1 MAPQEIAHVLIVGS
15 GPTGIIAARYL
26 VDKGFK
32 VTILDQGSKPSEST
46 RTLTERFT
54 TGTLTRDELQTS
66 LSTGHGFS
74 RKTYFGDL
82 FPYEDAAPGSASSL
96 IARSVGGFS
105 KVWGGTFFPAPHA
118 FMQGFSGEEKK
129 RFRMHEEYICS
140 LVGHRFVSSN
150 LDKVYPKSVLQEY
163 LPTTSDLTRRAL
175 NPKSK
180 RVLVGPSRLAIGSVS
195 SPACF
200 ECGLCHHGCP
210 WGLIWSS
217 DQMLPYL
224 SRKPNFEY
232 LIGKV
237 ERFEQGANGIVEVLY
252 ADAAGAIQNISGS
265 HLLLAA
271 GPVGSARIALK
282 SGLAKKLTIA
292 DSKTLFCL
300 MASPRRIEPRESRVT
315 LSEAVSVRESNR
327 RVRSVIQMYSWSD
340 YLEGRA
346 LSLLGKTRGLR
357 VLFGQVL
364 KILGPRIVIGICY
377 LEDIASEELEMSAE
391 SSNVNL
397 RTNERKHRLLRTIME
412 PLRHFKNLNAI
423 GLIPIPFA
431 NQIMPAGM
439 GHHSGSTRFVS
450 RDGDEVPINFLMP
463 SNVRCI
469 DSSAMH
475 AVPAGSVTLPAMA
488 NGLLVVEDL
497 LQL

>member
-1 MAPQEIAHVLIVGS
+1 MASQDTAHVLVVGS

-26 VDKGFK
+26 VDRGVK

-46 RTLTERFT
+46 RLLTDRLST
-54 TGTLTRDELQTS
+54 KSLNRDELQS
-66 LSTGHGFS
+66 ALSAGHGFS
-74 RKTYFGDL
+74 RKSYFGDF
-82 FPYEDAAPGSASSL
+82 FPYEDALPGSVSSL
-96 IARSVGGFS
+96 IAKSVGGFS
-105 KVWGGTFFPAPHA
+105 KVWGGTFFPAPNA
-118 FMQGFSGEEKK
+118 FIQGLSSEEKI

-150 LDKVYPKSVLQEY
+150 LDEVYPKSVLQEY
-163 LPTTSDLTRRAL
+163 LPTTSDLTSRSL
-175 NPKSK
+175 NPHSK
-180 RVLVGPSRLAIGSVS
+180 TVLVGPSRLAIGTTS
-195 SPACF
+195 SPTCF

-224 SRKPNFEY
+224 NRKPNFEY

-237 ERFEQGANGIVEVLY
+237 EKFEQVENGLVEVNY
-252 ADAAGAIQNISGS
+252 SDAAGVLQNISGN

-271 GPVGSARIALK
+271 GPVGSARIVLN

-300 MASPRRIEPRESRVT
+300 MVSPRPIKSRESRVT
-315 LSEAVSVRESNR
+315 LSEAVSVRESNQ

-346 LSLLGKTRGLR
+346 MSLLGKRRALR
-357 VLFGQVL
+357 VLLRRVL
-364 KILGPRIVIGICY
+364 KFLGPRLVIGICY
-377 LEDIASEELEMSAE
+377 LEDIASEELVMSAE
-391 SSNVNL
+391 RATVTL
-397 RTNERKHRLLRTIME
+397 RTNKRKHRLLKTMIE
-412 PLRHFKNLNAI
+412 PLRHFRNLSAI

-431 NQIMPAGM
+431 NQILPAGM
-439 GHHSGSTRFVS
+439 GHHSGSTRCLN
-450 RDGDEVPINFLMP
+450 RDGEEIPINLVMP

-475 AVPAGSVTLPAMA
+475 GVPAGSVTLPAMA
-488 NGLLVVEDL
+488 NGLLVAEDL
-497 LQL
+497 LKL